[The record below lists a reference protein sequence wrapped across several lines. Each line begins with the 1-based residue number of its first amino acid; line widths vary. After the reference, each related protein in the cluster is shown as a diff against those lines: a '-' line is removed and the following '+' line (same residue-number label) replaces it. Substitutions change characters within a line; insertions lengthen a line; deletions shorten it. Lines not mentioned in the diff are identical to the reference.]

1 MKEIDIESLTKH
13 HITAGVK
20 ARKQMFTDAC
30 LKLVTDASKPGTGA
44 EYGLAEPMA
53 EKVNEAWFVNYIE
66 KK

>member
-1 MKEIDIESLTKH
+1 
-13 HITAGVK
+13 
-20 ARKQMFTDAC
+20 MFTDAC

-44 EYGLAEPMA
+44 EYGLAKPMA